1 MKDKTLAGILALF
14 FGWMGVHRFYLGQ
27 VGLGIVY
34 LFLIPVAWLFGIID
48 ALAFFS
54 MDQEEFDR
62 KYNKEYYRRREEERS
77 WQRDKDRRRSR
88 DHQREERRQTREN
101 TRSASPAKHPVGNPY
116 RDSGVKKFKDFDY
129 DGAIAD
135 FEKSLSLAPADVATH
150 FNVACAYSLIENKDK
165 AFYHLDRAVALGF
178 NDWERIKTHD
188 ALAYV
193 RIQDEFLS
201 FQQNGYRL
209 AAQLDAANAVP
220 SEDLLSSTP
229 AAAAGPSLSQDLLEQ
244 LKRLGELRE
253 RGLLT
258 EEEFSSQKKKLLG

>member
-1 MKDKTLAGILALF
+1 
-14 FGWMGVHRFYLGQ
+14 MGVHRFYLGQ
-27 VGLGIVY
+27 VGLGILY
-34 LFLIPVAWLFGIID
+34 LFLIPVAWLLGIID

-62 KYNKEYYRRREEERS
+62 KYNKEYYRRREEERA
-77 WQRDKDRRRSR
+77 WARDRDRDRDRRRSR
-88 DHQREERRQTREN
+88 EYEREDRRQAPERKKKD
-101 TRSASPAKHPVGNPY
+101 AAHKQPAGNPY

-135 FEKSLSLAPADVATH
+135 FEKSLSIAPADIATH
-150 FNVACAYSLIENKDK
+150 FNIACAYSLIENKDK

-193 RIQDEFLS
+193 RIQDEYLA

-209 AAQLDAANAVP
+209 AAQLDAQADTP
-220 SEDLLSSTP
+220 QQDLLSSTP
-229 AAAAGPSLSQDLLEQ
+229 SAATSTPSLSQDLLEQ